1 MSLRLRR
8 ELRKQLDH
16 ADNYEDWKSTAAALD
31 ELDGAAAWQAEDHS
45 PQLAVELLRRDI
57 KQIRK
62 LRKAAQLPELA
73 ELLHES
79 IYRHQGDLT
88 AAQLYAVALTCT
100 KQSVDDYLDEVTAA
114 LRAFVDKPHPELP
127 AAARIA
133 TLKAAQKNLGKPA
146 LLLSGGAAMGFFH
159 LGVVK
164 ALFEQGL
171 LPDVICGSS
180 IGSLVGGGVCA
191 RNDSELTALFEDLET
206 IYRFGIQF
214 LKPAQA
220 LRQGGL
226 LNQAQYRRCA
236 QENVGDLSF
245 AEAAAHSGR
254 QLCISVSPGRA
265 RQKPRVLSASTSPE
279 VMISSAVVASSA
291 IPGLF
296 PPVTLQARKADGRI
310 ASYLPAERWVDGSF
324 QGDLPSKR
332 LGRLYNVNHFIV
344 SQVNPHAV
352 PFMVS
357 RNRRGV
363 AALATDLL
371 LSSAR
376 VQTVQTLKV
385 LQARVRS
392 DGLFNLIEH
401 ARLIAE
407 QDYRGDTNIHP
418 PISAWMYRR
427 MLSNPSVTDLKRYI
441 VMGERATWPKLKLI
455 RNQTRIQ
462 REIAACLERLERRD
476 SA

>member
-1 MSLRLRR
+1 MSTRHRR
-8 ELRKQLDH
+8 QLRKELDQ
-16 ADNYEDWKSTAAALD
+16 ASNYSAWSAAAAALD
-31 ELDGAAAWQAEDHS
+31 ALDGAADWQADDHS
-45 PQLAVELLRRDI
+45 PQLAVDLLRRDI
-57 KQIRK
+57 AEIRA
-62 LRKAAQLPELA
+62 LRETARLPELA

-88 AAQLYAVALTCT
+88 AAQLYAVALTGT
-100 KQSVDDYLDEVTAA
+100 KRIVDEYLDEVAAA
-114 LRAFVDKPHPELP
+114 LRAFVDTPHPALP
-127 AAARIA
+127 RAARIA
-133 TLKAAQKNLGKPA
+133 SLKAARKNLGKPA

-171 LPDVICGSS
+171 LPEVICGSS

-191 RNDSELTALFEDLET
+191 RNDAELAELFEDLET

-226 LNQAQYRRCA
+226 LNQAQYQRCA

-279 VMISSAVVASSA
+279 VIISSAVVASSA

-296 PPVTLQARKADGRI
+296 PAVTLQARKADGSI

-357 RNRRGV
+357 RNRSGLT
-363 AALATDLL
+363 ALASDLL

-376 VQTVQTLKV
+376 VQTVQALKV
-385 LQARVRS
+385 LQARVRQ
-392 DGLFNLIEH
+392 DRLYNLIEH

-418 PISAWMYRR
+418 PLSPWMYRR
-427 MLSNPSVTDLKRYI
+427 MLSNPSVGDLKRYI
-441 VMGERATWPKLKLI
+441 LMGQRATWPKLKLI
-455 RNQTRIQ
+455 ENQTRIQ
-462 REIAACLERLERRD
+462 REIAACLARLESGD
-476 SA
+476 KD